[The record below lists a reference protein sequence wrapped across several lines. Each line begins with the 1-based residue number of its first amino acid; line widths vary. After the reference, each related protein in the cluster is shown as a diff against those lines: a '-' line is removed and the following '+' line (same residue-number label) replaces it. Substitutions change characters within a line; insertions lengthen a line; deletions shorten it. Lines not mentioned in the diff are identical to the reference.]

1 MGRISGMEEVS
12 NLCIILLEKPKGK
25 RVLGRSMQK

>member
-1 MGRISGMEEVS
+1 MGKIFGMEEVR
-12 NLCIILLEKPKGK
+12 NVCISLLEKPKGE